1 MRSLRHKRNAFQV
14 AASRCVVSVAVWCGL
29 VAPGA
34 RAEYAVLQSGLRLH
48 ITAYERRG
56 DTLRLTMAGGRL
68 EVPADSVIRIDP
80 EDTFL
85 PINKMKL
92 LDVPFAEFIGEAA
105 RAQGIAPELVASV
118 IAVESNFNPQAVSAK
133 SARGLMQLMPET
145 AARFGVSDVFDPR
158 QNINAGT
165 RYLKELLGRYKG
177 NLALALA
184 AYNAGPDKVEQFRA
198 VPPYR
203 ETRDY
208 VRRVTSKLGKAS
220 KTRAALT
227 SPQ

>member
-1 MRSLRHKRNAFQV
+1 V
-14 AASRCVVSVAVWCGL
+14 AIWCVLLS
-29 VAPGA
+29 PGA
-34 RAEYAVLQSGLRLH
+34 RAEYAVLHSGQRLH
-48 ITAYERRG
+48 ITAYERTG
-56 DTLRLTMAGGRL
+56 DTLRLTMVGGL
-68 EVPADSVIRIDP
+68 VEVPADSVIRIDP

-85 PINKMKL
+85 PVNKMKL

-118 IAVESNFNPQAVSAK
+118 IAVESNFNPRAVSAR

-145 AARFGVSDVFDPR
+145 AARFGVSDIFDPR

-165 RYLKELLGRYKG
+165 RYLKQLLGRYNG

-208 VRRVTSKLGKAS
+208 VRRVANKLREAS
-220 KTRAALT
+220 KARAAIT
-227 SPQ
+227 PPQ

>member
-1 MRSLRHKRNAFQV
+1 MRRKRKPFHV
-14 AASRCVVSVAVWCGL
+14 AARSCAILAGVWSVLA
-29 VAPGA
+29 APGA
-34 RAEYAVLQSGLRLH
+34 RAEYAVLQSGQRLH
-48 ITAYERRG
+48 ITAYERTG
-56 DTLRLTMAGGRL
+56 DTLRLTMAGGLL

-85 PINKMKL
+85 PVKMKL
-92 LDVPFAEFIGEAA
+92 LDVPFAELIGEAA

-118 IAVESNFNPQAVSAK
+118 IAVESNFNPRAVSAR

-145 AARFGVSDVFDPR
+145 AARFGVSNVFDPR
-158 QNINAGT
+158 QNINAGA
-165 RYLKELLGRYKG
+165 RYLKELLERYNG

-184 AYNAGPDKVEQFRA
+184 AYNAGPEKVEQFRA

-208 VRRVTSKLGKAS
+208 VRRVANKLREAS
-220 KTRAALT
+220 KPRAAIT
-227 SPQ
+227 SAQ

>member
-1 MRSLRHKRNAFQV
+1 MRSIRRKGNPFQV
-14 AASRCVVSVAVWCGL
+14 AARRCAILAAVWCPL

-34 RAEYAVLQSGLRLH
+34 RAEYAVLQSGQRLH

-56 DTLRLTMAGGRL
+56 DTLRLTIAGGL
-68 EVPADSVIRIDP
+68 VEVPADSVIRIDP

-85 PINKMKL
+85 PAKMKL
-92 LDVPFAEFIGEAA
+92 LDVPFAQFIGEAA
-105 RAQGIAPELVASV
+105 RTQGIAPELVASV
-118 IAVESNFNPQAVSAK
+118 IAVESNFNPRAVSAK
-133 SARGLMQLMPET
+133 SARGLMQLMPVT
-145 AARFGVSDVFDPR
+145 AARFGVSNVFDPR
-158 QNINAGT
+158 QNIDAGT
-165 RYLKELLGRYKG
+165 RYLKELLERYNG

-208 VRRVTSKLGKAS
+208 VRRVTNKLRETS
-220 KTRAALT
+220 KTPAAMT
-227 SPQ
+227 SAQ

>member
-1 MRSLRHKRNAFQV
+1 MRRKRNPFQV
-14 AASRCVVSVAVWCGL
+14 AAHRCVVFVAVWCVL
-29 VAPGA
+29 VASGA
-34 RAEYAVLQSGLRLH
+34 RAEYAVLQSGQRLH
-48 ITAYERRG
+48 ITAYERTG
-56 DTLRLTMAGGRL
+56 DTLRLTMAGGL
-68 EVPADSVIRIDP
+68 VEVPADSVIRIDP
-80 EDTFL
+80 EDTFF
-85 PINKMKL
+85 PVKTTL

-105 RAQGIAPELVASV
+105 RTQGIAPELVASV
-118 IAVESNFNPQAVSAK
+118 IAVESNFNPRAVSAR

-145 AARFGVSDVFDPR
+145 AARFGVSNVFDPR
-158 QNINAGT
+158 QNIDAGT
-165 RYLKELLGRYKG
+165 RYLKELLGRYHG

-208 VRRVTSKLGKAS
+208 VRRVTSKLRAAS
-220 KTRAALT
+220 KTRPAPT

>member
-1 MRSLRHKRNAFQV
+1 MRSIQRKRSPFQ
-14 AASRCVVSVAVWCGL
+14 AAARRWAILAALCCPL

-34 RAEYAVLQSGLRLH
+34 RAEYTVLQSGQRLH

-56 DTLRLTMAGGRL
+56 DTLRLTMAGGVI

-85 PINKMKL
+85 PVKMKL
-92 LDVPFAEFIGEAA
+92 LDVPFAQFIGEAA
-105 RAQGIAPELVASV
+105 RTQGIAPELVASV
-118 IAVESNFNPQAVSAK
+118 IAVESNFNPRAVSAK

-145 AARFGVSDVFDPR
+145 AARFGVSNVFDPR
-158 QNINAGT
+158 ENINAGT
-165 RYLKELLGRYKG
+165 RYLKELLERYNG

-208 VRRVTSKLGKAS
+208 VRRVTNKLREASKLP
-220 KTRAALT
+220 AAIT
-227 SPQ
+227 SAQ